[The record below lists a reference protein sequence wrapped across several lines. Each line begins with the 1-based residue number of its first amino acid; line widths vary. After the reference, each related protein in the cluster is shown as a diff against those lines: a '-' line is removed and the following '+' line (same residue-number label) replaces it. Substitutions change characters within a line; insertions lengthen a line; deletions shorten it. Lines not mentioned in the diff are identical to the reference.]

1 MLIGLV
7 GKPSVGKSTFFKAM
21 TLAEVEIANYPFT
34 TIAPNKGAGHAR
46 LECVDKEFKV
56 QCNPSKGFCMNH
68 YRFVPVELMDVA
80 GLIEGSY
87 QGLGKGNEFLN
98 DIREADALIHVV
110 DISGSTNEKG
120 EPVNPLSHDPTKDI
134 KFLEYELDMWYLGI
148 LKKGWGKF
156 TRTIKQENQD
166 IKKAIAKQLSG
177 LKVNELMVQHSIN
190 ELNLIHHPME
200 WSEDDLFNLA
210 RELRKL
216 TKPTVIAANK
226 IDVPGSKLN
235 LEKAREKY
243 KEYKII
249 PCSADAEIALKEA
262 AKNKLIEYV
271 PGDKDFKVINDS
283 KLNDRQIKALEFI
296 RKNVLEEYGSTG
308 VQEVL
313 DKAVFDLLGYIA
325 IFPGGLNKLEDSKGR
340 ILPDCFLMKKDAT
353 ALDFAFAL
361 HTDIGDNFIK
371 AIDVKTKRVVGK
383 DHKLKHRDV
392 VEIAVKK

>member
-1 MLIGLV
+1 
-7 GKPSVGKSTFFKAM
+7 
-21 TLAEVEIANYPFT
+21 
-34 TIAPNKGAGHAR
+34 
-46 LECVDKEFKV
+46 
-56 QCNPSKGFCMNH
+56 
-68 YRFVPVELMDVA
+68 
-80 GLIEGSY
+80 
-87 QGLGKGNEFLN
+87 
-98 DIREADALIHVV
+98 
-110 DISGSTNEKG
+110 
-120 EPVNPLSHDPTKDI
+120 
-134 KFLEYELDMWYLGI
+134 
-148 LKKGWGKF
+148 
-156 TRTIKQENQD
+156 
-166 IKKAIAKQLSG
+166 
-177 LKVNELMVQHSIN
+177 MVQHSIN

-283 KLNDRQIKALEFI
+283 KLNDRQRKALEFI

-340 ILPDCFLMKKDAT
+340 ILPDCFLMKKDST